1 MGRAANFE
9 NYLVFFLEFLNEKKI
24 PVIIIFLL
32 QHAYACTLFVWTKYD
47 IALWAVPRH
56 TPSVAGGGADAVP
69 PRLPV
74 RKRTCKRRR
83 RCRRRRC
90 RHAVAVD
97 SVARADHHGP
107 QRRVRRVHRGR
118 LHDRLANVLR

>member
-1 MGRAANFE
+1 MKKKSRLLLFFYYSTRTRVRYSYGQNTTSRCGRSPGTRRR
-9 NYLVFFLEFLNEKKI
+9 LRGG
-24 PVIIIFLL
+24 
-32 QHAYACTLFVWTKYD
+32 Q
-47 IALWAVPRH
+47 
-56 TPSVAGGGADAVP
+56 TPSP